1 MSFNPGRVFCPFNHT
16 LVVLTPFKLYI
27 VGTFLNFG
35 DTVSEYCPPHIAAQL
50 FTNGAIGTREEF
62 ESLNGTPLEY
72 SVVDS
77 CCPIAKF
84 VHDPQGFLKEQ
95 EEVED
100 VGGEVF
106 SVENAKLLQGKD
118 DIINYGELFGLT
130 VKKKIKGKV
139 ITMKAMISDL
149 ESQAIAK
156 GLIEA

>member
-1 MSFNPGRVFCPFNHT
+1 MLQC
-16 LVVLTPFKLYI
+16 
-27 VGTFLNFG
+27 
-35 DTVSEYCPPHIAAQL
+35 E
-50 FTNGAIGTREEF
+50 NGE
-62 ESLNGTPLEY
+62 
-72 SVVDS
+72 V
-77 CCPIAKF
+77 
-84 VHDPQGFLKEQ
+84 LKEQ

-139 ITMKAMISDL
+139 ITRKAMISDL